1 MMRLLIILQISLLS
15 PLSSLLFYVSKTEGD
30 GGIDAEGDD
39 QHGLDRVDDEHE
51 IEGFYI
57 GHAIENE
64 HGLYGEM
71 PRTGTVGGG
80 YDDGYGAY
88 DECHQRTAQSEMG
101 REVEA
106 EEGEIVVQEIAHP
119 DGEGEEGEQG
129 YVLDVLQR
137 DDALPD
143 AAKRRAYLIIYGEF
157 AQQEVQQDEH
167 GCGADGYHQIACP
180 REAVEDVVQIGA
192 RLLEEGA
199 KGAHLQQNDNSRDA
213 QHQEGVDSTLCHNR
227 AQRFGERYAVIAR
240 QHTTARKLTH
250 TWYEQRGGIAEEDGV
265 DAR

>member
-1 MMRLLIILQISLLS
+1 MFKGFDVRKVECQ
-15 PLSSLLFYVSKTEGD
+15 PRV
-30 GGIDAEGDD
+30 DAQQDD
-39 QHGLDRVDDEHE
+39 QHGLHGVDDEDE
-51 IEGFYI
+51 VERVLVGNTIED
-57 GHAIENE
+57 E
-64 HGLYGEM
+64 HGLDGKV

-250 TWYEQRGGIAEEDGV
+250 SGYEQRGGIAKEDGV